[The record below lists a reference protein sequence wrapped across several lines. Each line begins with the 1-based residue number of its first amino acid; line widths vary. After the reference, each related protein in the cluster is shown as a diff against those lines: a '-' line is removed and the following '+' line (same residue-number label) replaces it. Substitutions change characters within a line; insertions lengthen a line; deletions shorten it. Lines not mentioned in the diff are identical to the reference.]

1 MNRAN
6 AVRYG
11 PAYDSTNEKMLLLR
25 GNTNF
30 GRLSPHNTY
39 NAIRDLPLHPF
50 ASHQILLSC
59 VTKCQ
64 QKTVLFLS
72 RNLSESVVNLI
83 LEYLDTQSLAVIRVT
98 LLAES
103 LINMDNSR
111 ASSDIRS
118 SNSIGSRARS
128 AMSILSYKLFPL
140 NRESAAVQS
149 KDSAE
154 INLLNPT
161 AQTADLENQAE
172 GLSSYPDI
180 SSDTAYISN
189 QRVTSVS
196 EVISA
201 LRKCDALFSPI
212 SGLLAIF
219 IVVVVFVVYRWQA
232 V

>member
-11 PAYDSTNEKMLLLR
+11 PANDSTAEKMLLLR

-39 NAIRDLPLHPF
+39 NAVRDLPLHPF

-59 VTKCQ
+59 VTKYHL
-64 QKTVLFLS
+64 KTVRFLS
-72 RNLSESVVNLI
+72 RNISESVVNLI
-83 LEYLDTQSLAVIRVT
+83 LEYLDTQSLAGIRVT

-103 LINMDNSR
+103 LINMDISR
-111 ASSDIRS
+111 ASSDICS

-128 AMSILSYKLFPL
+128 AMSILSHKLFPV

-149 KDSAE
+149 KDSAQ
-154 INLLNPT
+154 INLLSPT
-161 AQTADLENQAE
+161 AETADLENQAE
-172 GLSSYPDI
+172 ILSPYPDL
-180 SSDTAYISN
+180 SYDTAYISN
-189 QRVTSVS
+189 QRVTSFS
-196 EVISA
+196 DVISA
-201 LRKCDALFSPI
+201 LRKCDALFSPV

-219 IVVVVFVVYRWQA
+219 IVVVVFVVYR
-232 V
+232 